1 MRVEEFLNLHIERC
15 ARYEILDDAG
25 SEKGRILAS
34 VGGTKR
40 YGMPSRT
47 SVVQISNCALSL
59 ALARIDKSMRISVF
73 TNAADEESL
82 ASHLGVT
89 ARRGSRLGL
98 N

>member
-1 MRVEEFLNLHIERC
+1 MRVEAFLNLHIERC

-34 VGGTKR
+34 VSGTKR
-40 YGMPSRT
+40 YGRT
-47 SVVQISNCALSL
+47 RVVQISNCALSL

-73 TNAADEESL
+73 ANAADEQSL